1 MRKIFSYVL
10 KALLFIGIV
19 YAEPES
25 KVEALEGK
33 KRESSLDKK
42 IRQELKNKE
51 LKNKELKN
59 KELKNKELK
68 NKELKNKE
76 LKNKELKNKELKNKE
91 LKNKELKNKEE
102 KKNTEEKKE
111 IKAKR
116 KPRAEVHHGD
126 AKNPTQKITPSKIKE
141 GTKGVQNQGTQNQG
155 VQNNAPKL
163 EEKETTP
170 QTLEKKGSSPS
181 SQFNSIFGNP
191 NDATNNTL
199 EDKVVGGISLLVNG
213 SPITLYQIQ
222 EEQKKS
228 KVSKAQ
234 ARDRLIAERIKNQ
247 EIERLK
253 IHVGDDKLDQEMAM
267 MAQQQ
272 GMDLDRFKQMLMA
285 EGHYKLYRDQ
295 LKEHL
300 EMQELLRNILLTNVD
315 TSSETKMR
323 EYYNKHKDQFSI
335 PTEIE
340 TVRYTSTNQEDLERA
355 MADPNLEVPGVSK
368 ANEKIEM
375 KTLNPQIAQVFISHE
390 QGSFTPIMNGGGG
403 QFITFYIKEK
413 KGKNEVSF
421 SQAKQFIAQKLVE
434 ESKDKILEEH
444 FEKLRVKSRIVMI
457 RE

>member
-1 MRKIFSYVL
+1 MRKIFSYISKV
-10 KALLFIGIV
+10 LLFIGVV
-19 YAEPES
+19 YAEPDS
-25 KVEALEGK
+25 KVEALEGRK
-33 KRESSLDKK
+33 QESSLDKK

-51 LKNKELKN
+51 LKNKD
-59 KELKNKELK
+59 
-68 NKELKNKE
+68 
-76 LKNKELKNKELKNKE
+76 
-91 LKNKELKNKEE
+91 LKNKEE
-102 KKNTEEKKE
+102 KKET
-111 IKAKR
+111 KAQR

-126 AKNPTQKITPSKIKE
+126 TKNPTPKIATPKIK
-141 GTKGVQNQGTQNQG
+141 GSSKGVQNQGAQNQG
-155 VQNNAPKL
+155 VQNNAPKP
-163 EEKETTP
+163 EKKETTP
-170 QTLEKKGSSPS
+170 QATEKNKETSPS

-191 NDATNNTL
+191 NNATNNTL

-222 EEQKKS
+222 EEQEKS

-253 IHVGDDKLDQEMAM
+253 IHVDDDKLDQEMAM

-272 GMDLDRFKQMLMA
+272 GMDLDHFKQMLMA

-323 EYYNKHKDQFSI
+323 EYYNKHKEQFSI

-390 QGSFTPIMNGGGG
+390 QGSFTPVMNGGGG

>member
-1 MRKIFSYVL
+1 MRKIFFYVL
-10 KALLFIGIV
+10 KALLFFGIAH
-19 YAEPES
+19 AEPES

-33 KRESSLDKK
+33 KQESSLDKK

-76 LKNKELKNKELKNKE
+76 LKNKELKNKE
-91 LKNKELKNKEE
+91 
-102 KKNTEEKKE
+102 EKKE

-126 AKNPTQKITPSKIKE
+126 SKNPAQKITSPKIKE
-141 GTKGVQNQGTQNQG
+141 SSKGMQNQSM
-155 VQNNAPKL
+155 QNNAPKP
-163 EEKETTP
+163 EEKDTTS
-170 QTLEKKGSSPS
+170 QTFEKNKGASPS

-191 NDATNNTL
+191 NDAAGNTL
-199 EDKVVGGISLLVNG
+199 EDNVVGGISLLVNG

-222 EEQKKS
+222 EEQEKS

-253 IHVGDDKLDQEMAM
+253 IHVDDDKLDQEMAM

-272 GMDLDRFKQMLMA
+272 GMDLDHFKQMLMA

-323 EYYNKHKDQFSI
+323 EYYNKHKEQFSI

-355 MADPNLEVPGVSK
+355 MSNPNLEVPGVSK

-390 QGSFTPIMNGGGG
+390 QGSFTPVMNGGGG

>member
-1 MRKIFSYVL
+1 MRKIFSYISKV
-10 KALLFIGIV
+10 LLFIGVV
-19 YAEPES
+19 YAEPDS
-25 KVEALEGK
+25 KVEALEGRK
-33 KRESSLDKK
+33 QEFSLDKK
-42 IRQELKNKE
+42 IRQELKNKD
-51 LKNKELKN
+51 
-59 KELKNKELK
+59 
-68 NKELKNKE
+68 
-76 LKNKELKNKELKNKE
+76 
-91 LKNKELKNKEE
+91 LKNKEE

-111 IKAKR
+111 TKAKR

-126 AKNPTQKITPSKIKE
+126 AKNPTQKITSPKIKE
-141 GTKGVQNQGTQNQG
+141 SAKGVQNQGAQNQG
-155 VQNNAPKL
+155 VQNNAPKP
-163 EEKETTP
+163 EKKDTTP
-170 QTLEKKGSSPS
+170 QATEKNKETSPS

-191 NDATNNTL
+191 NNATNNTL

-222 EEQKKS
+222 EEQEKS

-253 IHVGDDKLDQEMAM
+253 IHVDDDKLDQEMAM

-272 GMDLDRFKQMLMA
+272 GMDLDHFKQMLMA

-323 EYYNKHKDQFSI
+323 EYYNKHKEQFSI

-355 MADPNLEVPGVSK
+355 MSNPNLEVPGVSK

-390 QGSFTPIMNGGGG
+390 QGSFTPVMNGGGG

>member
-25 KVEALEGK
+25 KVEALEGRK
-33 KRESSLDKK
+33 QESSLDKK
-42 IRQELKNKE
+42 IRQEIKNKDLKNK
-51 LKNKELKN
+51 
-59 KELKNKELK
+59 
-68 NKELKNKE
+68 
-76 LKNKELKNKELKNKE
+76 
-91 LKNKELKNKEE
+91 KEE
-102 KKNTEEKKE
+102 KKNPEEKKE
-111 IKAKR
+111 TKAKR

-126 AKNPTQKITPSKIKE
+126 AKNPAQKITSPKIKE
-141 GTKGVQNQGTQNQG
+141 GAKGVQNQGTQNQG

-163 EEKETTP
+163 EEKETTS
-170 QTLEKKGSSPS
+170 QTLEKNKGASPS

-191 NDATNNTL
+191 NNAANNTL

-253 IHVGDDKLDQEMAM
+253 IHVDDDKLDQEMAM

-272 GMDLDRFKQMLMA
+272 GMDLDHFKQMLMA

-323 EYYNKHKDQFSI
+323 EYYNKHKEQFSI

-340 TVRYTSTNQEDLERA
+340 TVRYTSTSQEDLERA
-355 MADPNLEVPGVSK
+355 MADPNLEIPGVSK

-390 QGSFTPIMNGGGG
+390 QGSFTPVMNGGGG

>member
-10 KALLFIGIV
+10 KALLLFRVV

-25 KVEALEGK
+25 KVEALEGRK
-33 KRESSLDKK
+33 QESSLDKK
-42 IRQELKNKE
+42 IRQEMKNKDLKNK
-51 LKNKELKN
+51 
-59 KELKNKELK
+59 
-68 NKELKNKE
+68 
-76 LKNKELKNKELKNKE
+76 
-91 LKNKELKNKEE
+91 KEE
-102 KKNTEEKKE
+102 KKNPEEKKE
-111 IKAKR
+111 TKPKR

-141 GTKGVQNQGTQNQG
+141 GAKGVQNQGTQNQG

-163 EEKETTP
+163 EEKETTS
-170 QTLEKKGSSPS
+170 QTLEKNKETSPS

-191 NDATNNTL
+191 NNATNNTL

-253 IHVGDDKLDQEMAM
+253 IHVDDDKLDQEMAM

-272 GMDLDRFKQMLMA
+272 GMDLDHFKQMLMA

-323 EYYNKHKDQFSI
+323 EYYNKHKEQFSI

-355 MADPNLEVPGVSK
+355 MADPNLEIPGVSK

-390 QGSFTPIMNGGGG
+390 QGSFTPVMNGGGG

>member
-10 KALLFIGIV
+10 RALLFIGIV

-25 KVEALEGK
+25 KVEALEGRK
-33 KRESSLDKK
+33 QESSLDKK
-42 IRQELKNKE
+42 IRQELKNKD
-51 LKNKELKN
+51 LKNKDLKN
-59 KELKNKELK
+59 KDLKNK
-68 NKELKNKE
+68 
-76 LKNKELKNKELKNKE
+76 
-91 LKNKELKNKEE
+91 KEE
-102 KKNTEEKKE
+102 KKNPEEKKE
-111 IKAKR
+111 TKAKR

-163 EEKETTP
+163 EEKETTS
-170 QTLEKKGSSPS
+170 QTLEKNKGTSPS

-191 NDATNNTL
+191 NNATNNTL

-253 IHVGDDKLDQEMAM
+253 IHVDDDKLDQEMAM

-272 GMDLDRFKQMLMA
+272 GMDLDHFKQMLMA

-323 EYYNKHKDQFSI
+323 EYYNKHKEQFSI

-340 TVRYTSTNQEDLERA
+340 TVRYTSTSQEDLERA
-355 MADPNLEVPGVSK
+355 MADPNLEIPGVSK

-390 QGSFTPIMNGGGG
+390 QGTFTPVMNGGGG

>member
-51 LKNKELKN
+51 LKNKE
-59 KELKNKELK
+59 
-68 NKELKNKE
+68 
-76 LKNKELKNKELKNKE
+76 
-91 LKNKELKNKEE
+91 E

-111 IKAKR
+111 TKAKR
-116 KPRAEVHHGD
+116 KPMAEVHHGD
-126 AKNPTQKITPSKIKE
+126 SKNPTQKITPSKIKE
-141 GTKGVQNQGTQNQG
+141 GAKGVQNQGTQNQG

-163 EEKETTP
+163 EEKETTS
-170 QTLEKKGSSPS
+170 QTLEKNKGTSPS

-191 NDATNNTL
+191 NDAANNTL

-222 EEQKKS
+222 EEQEKS

-253 IHVGDDKLDQEMAM
+253 IHVDDDKLDQEMAM

-272 GMDLDRFKQMLMA
+272 GMDLDHFKQMLMA

-323 EYYNKHKDQFSI
+323 EYYNKHKEQFSI

-355 MADPNLEVPGVSK
+355 MADPNLEIPGVSK

-390 QGSFTPIMNGGGG
+390 QGSFTPVMNGGGG

>member
-10 KALLFIGIV
+10 RALLFIGIV

-25 KVEALEGK
+25 KVEALEGRK
-33 KRESSLDKK
+33 QESSLDKK
-42 IRQELKNKE
+42 IRQEIKNKDLKKRKQESSLDKKIRQEIKNKDLKNKD
-51 LKNKELKN
+51 LKNK
-59 KELKNKELK
+59 
-68 NKELKNKE
+68 
-76 LKNKELKNKELKNKE
+76 
-91 LKNKELKNKEE
+91 KEE
-102 KKNTEEKKE
+102 KKNPEEKKE
-111 IKAKR
+111 TKAKR

-141 GTKGVQNQGTQNQG
+141 GAKGVQNQGTQNQG

-163 EEKETTP
+163 EEKETTS
-170 QTLEKKGSSPS
+170 QTLEKNKGTSPS

-191 NDATNNTL
+191 NNATNNTL

-253 IHVGDDKLDQEMAM
+253 IHVDDDKLDQEMAM

-272 GMDLDRFKQMLMA
+272 GMDLDHFKQMLMA

-323 EYYNKHKDQFSI
+323 EYYNKHKEQFSI

-390 QGSFTPIMNGGGG
+390 EGSFTPVMNGGGG

>member
-25 KVEALEGK
+25 KVEALEGRK
-33 KRESSLDKK
+33 QESSLDKK

-51 LKNKELKN
+51 LKNK
-59 KELKNKELK
+59 
-68 NKELKNKE
+68 
-76 LKNKELKNKELKNKE
+76 
-91 LKNKELKNKEE
+91 KEE
-102 KKNTEEKKE
+102 KKNPEEKKE
-111 IKAKR
+111 TKAKR

-126 AKNPTQKITPSKIKE
+126 AKNPAQKITPPKIKE
-141 GTKGVQNQGTQNQG
+141 GAKGVQNQGTQNQG

-163 EEKETTP
+163 EEKETTS
-170 QTLEKKGSSPS
+170 QTLEKNKGTSPS

-191 NDATNNTL
+191 NNATNNTL

-253 IHVGDDKLDQEMAM
+253 IHVDDDKLDQEMAM

-272 GMDLDRFKQMLMA
+272 GMDLDHFKQMLMA

-323 EYYNKHKDQFSI
+323 EYYNKHKEQFSI

-355 MADPNLEVPGVSK
+355 MADPNLEIPGVSK

-390 QGSFTPIMNGGGG
+390 QGSFTPVMNGGGG

>member
-10 KALLFIGIV
+10 KALLFFGIAH
-19 YAEPES
+19 AEPES

-33 KRESSLDKK
+33 KQESSLDKK

-59 KELKNKELK
+59 KELK
-68 NKELKNKE
+68 
-76 LKNKELKNKELKNKE
+76 
-91 LKNKELKNKEE
+91 
-102 KKNTEEKKE
+102 KNTEEKKE

-126 AKNPTQKITPSKIKE
+126 SKNPAQKITPPKIKE
-141 GTKGVQNQGTQNQG
+141 SSKGMQNQSM
-155 VQNNAPKL
+155 QNNAPKP
-163 EEKETTP
+163 EEKDTTS
-170 QTLEKKGSSPS
+170 QILEKNKGASPS

-222 EEQKKS
+222 EEQEKS

-253 IHVGDDKLDQEMAM
+253 IHVDDDKLDQEMAM

-272 GMDLDRFKQMLMA
+272 GMDLDHFKQMLMA

-323 EYYNKHKDQFSI
+323 EYYNKHKEQFSI

-355 MADPNLEVPGVSK
+355 MSNPNLEVPGVSK

>member
-10 KALLFIGIV
+10 KALLLIGIL

-33 KRESSLDKK
+33 KQESSLDKK

-51 LKNKELKN
+51 
-59 KELKNKELK
+59 
-68 NKELKNKE
+68 
-76 LKNKELKNKELKNKE
+76 
-91 LKNKELKNKEE
+91 E

-111 IKAKR
+111 VKAQR

-126 AKNPTQKITPSKIKE
+126 AKNPAQKITPPKIKKSA
-141 GTKGVQNQGTQNQG
+141 KGIQNQGIQNQG
-155 VQNNAPKL
+155 MPNNAPKPK
-163 EEKETTP
+163 EKDTTS
-170 QTLEKKGSSPS
+170 QILEKNKGAGPS

-222 EEQKKS
+222 EEQEKS

-234 ARDRLIAERIKNQ
+234 ARDRLIAEHIKNQ

-253 IHVGDDKLDQEMAM
+253 IHVDDDKLDQEMAM

-272 GMDLDRFKQMLMA
+272 GMDLDHFKQMLMA
-285 EGHYKLYRDQ
+285 EGRYKLYRDQ

-323 EYYNKHKDQFSI
+323 EYYNKHKEQFSM

-355 MADPNLEVPGVSK
+355 MADPNLEIPGVSK

-390 QGSFTPIMNGGGG
+390 QGSFTPVMNGGGG

>member
-25 KVEALEGK
+25 KVEALEGRK
-33 KRESSLDKK
+33 QESSLDKK

-51 LKNKELKN
+51 LKNK
-59 KELKNKELK
+59 
-68 NKELKNKE
+68 
-76 LKNKELKNKELKNKE
+76 
-91 LKNKELKNKEE
+91 KEE

-111 IKAKR
+111 TKAKK

-126 AKNPTQKITPSKIKE
+126 AKNPTQKITPPKIKE
-141 GTKGVQNQGTQNQG
+141 GAKGVQNQGTQNQG

-163 EEKETTP
+163 EEKETTH
-170 QTLEKKGSSPS
+170 QTLEKNKGTSPS

-191 NDATNNTL
+191 NNAANNTL

-253 IHVGDDKLDQEMAM
+253 IHVDDDKLDQEMAM

-272 GMDLDRFKQMLMA
+272 GMDLDHFKQMLMA

-323 EYYNKHKDQFSI
+323 EYYNKHKEQFSI

-355 MADPNLEVPGVSK
+355 MADPNLEIPGVSK

-390 QGSFTPIMNGGGG
+390 EGSFTPVMNGGGG

>member
-25 KVEALEGK
+25 KVEALEGRK
-33 KRESSLDKK
+33 QESSLDKK
-42 IRQELKNKE
+42 IRQELKNKD

-59 KELKNKELK
+59 K
-68 NKELKNKE
+68 
-76 LKNKELKNKELKNKE
+76 
-91 LKNKELKNKEE
+91 KEE

-111 IKAKR
+111 TKAKR

-141 GTKGVQNQGTQNQG
+141 SAKGVQNQGTQNQG

-163 EEKETTP
+163 EEKETTS
-170 QTLEKKGSSPS
+170 QTLEKNKGASPS

-191 NDATNNTL
+191 NNATNNTL

-253 IHVGDDKLDQEMAM
+253 IHVDDDKLDQEMAM

-272 GMDLDRFKQMLMA
+272 GMDLDHFKQMLMA

-323 EYYNKHKDQFSI
+323 EYYNKHKEQFSI

-340 TVRYTSTNQEDLERA
+340 TVRYTSTSQEDLERA
-355 MADPNLEVPGVSK
+355 MADPNLEIPGVSK

-390 QGSFTPIMNGGGG
+390 QGSFTPVMNGGGG

>member
-19 YAEPES
+19 HAEPES
-25 KVEALEGK
+25 KVEALEG
-33 KRESSLDKK
+33 RRQESSLDKK
-42 IRQELKNKE
+42 IRQELKNKD

-59 KELKNKELK
+59 K
-68 NKELKNKE
+68 
-76 LKNKELKNKELKNKE
+76 
-91 LKNKELKNKEE
+91 KEE

-111 IKAKR
+111 TKAKR

-126 AKNPTQKITPSKIKE
+126 AKNPAPKITPPKIKE
-141 GTKGVQNQGTQNQG
+141 NAKGVQNQG
-155 VQNNAPKL
+155 VQSNAPKL

-191 NDATNNTL
+191 NDAAGNTL

-222 EEQKKS
+222 EEQEKS

-253 IHVGDDKLDQEMAM
+253 IHVDDDKLDQEMAM

-272 GMDLDRFKQMLMA
+272 GMDLDHFKQMLMA

-323 EYYNKHKDQFSI
+323 EYYNKHKEQFSI

-355 MADPNLEVPGVSK
+355 MADPNLEIPGVSK

-390 QGSFTPIMNGGGG
+390 QGSFTPVMNGGGG

>member
-10 KALLFIGIV
+10 KALLFFGIAH
-19 YAEPES
+19 AEPES

-33 KRESSLDKK
+33 KQESSLDKK

-59 KELKNKELK
+59 KE
-68 NKELKNKE
+68 
-76 LKNKELKNKELKNKE
+76 
-91 LKNKELKNKEE
+91 E
-102 KKNTEEKKE
+102 KKNAEEKKE

-126 AKNPTQKITPSKIKE
+126 SKNPAQKITPPKITSPKIK
-141 GTKGVQNQGTQNQG
+141 GSSKGMQNQSM
-155 VQNNAPKL
+155 QNNAPKP
-163 EEKETTP
+163 EEKDTSS
-170 QTLEKKGSSPS
+170 QTLEKNKGVSPS

-222 EEQKKS
+222 EEQEKS

-253 IHVGDDKLDQEMAM
+253 IHVDDDKLDQEMAM

-272 GMDLDRFKQMLMA
+272 GMDLDHFKQMLIA

-323 EYYNKHKDQFSI
+323 EYYNKHKEQFSI

>member
-25 KVEALEGK
+25 KVEALEG
-33 KRESSLDKK
+33 RRQESSLDKK
-42 IRQELKNKE
+42 IRQEIKNKDLKNKD
-51 LKNKELKN
+51 LKNK
-59 KELKNKELK
+59 
-68 NKELKNKE
+68 
-76 LKNKELKNKELKNKE
+76 
-91 LKNKELKNKEE
+91 KEE

-111 IKAKR
+111 TKPKR

-126 AKNPTQKITPSKIKE
+126 AKNPTQKITPPKIKE
-141 GTKGVQNQGTQNQG
+141 GAKGVQNQGAQNQG
-155 VQNNAPKL
+155 VQNNAPKP
-163 EEKETTP
+163 EEKETTS
-170 QTLEKKGSSPS
+170 QTLEKNKGAGPG

-191 NDATNNTL
+191 NNATNNTL

-253 IHVGDDKLDQEMAM
+253 IHVDDDKLDQEMAM

-272 GMDLDRFKQMLMA
+272 GMDLDHFKQMLMA

-323 EYYNKHKDQFSI
+323 EYYNKHKEQFSI

-355 MADPNLEVPGVSK
+355 MADPNLEIPGVSK

-390 QGSFTPIMNGGGG
+390 QGSFTPVMNGGGG

>member
-10 KALLFIGIV
+10 KALLLVKVV

-25 KVEALEGK
+25 KVEALEGRK
-33 KRESSLDKK
+33 QESSLDKK
-42 IRQELKNKE
+42 IRQELKKKE
-51 LKNKELKN
+51 LKNKDLKN
-59 KELKNKELK
+59 K
-68 NKELKNKE
+68 
-76 LKNKELKNKELKNKE
+76 
-91 LKNKELKNKEE
+91 KEE
-102 KKNTEEKKE
+102 KKNPEEKKE
-111 IKAKR
+111 TKAKR

-141 GTKGVQNQGTQNQG
+141 GAKGVQNQGTQNQG

-163 EEKETTP
+163 EEKETTS
-170 QTLEKKGSSPS
+170 QTLEKNKGTSPS

-191 NDATNNTL
+191 NNATNNTL

-222 EEQKKS
+222 EEQEKS

-253 IHVGDDKLDQEMAM
+253 IHVDDDKLDQEMAM

-272 GMDLDRFKQMLMA
+272 GMDLDHFKQMLMA

-323 EYYNKHKDQFSI
+323 EYYNKHKEQFSI

-355 MADPNLEVPGVSK
+355 MADPNLEIPGVSK

-390 QGSFTPIMNGGGG
+390 QGSFTPVMNGGGG

>member
-10 KALLFIGIV
+10 RALLFIGIV

-25 KVEALEGK
+25 KVEALEGRK
-33 KRESSLDKK
+33 QESSLDKK
-42 IRQELKNKE
+42 IRQELKNKD
-51 LKNKELKN
+51 LKNK
-59 KELKNKELK
+59 
-68 NKELKNKE
+68 
-76 LKNKELKNKELKNKE
+76 
-91 LKNKELKNKEE
+91 KEE
-102 KKNTEEKKE
+102 KKNPAEKKE

-126 AKNPTQKITPSKIKE
+126 SKNPAQKITPPKIK
-141 GTKGVQNQGTQNQG
+141 GSSKGVQNQGTQNQG

-163 EEKETTP
+163 EEKETTS
-170 QTLEKKGSSPS
+170 QTLEKNKGTSPS

-191 NDATNNTL
+191 NNATNNTL

-253 IHVGDDKLDQEMAM
+253 IHVDDDKLDQEMAM

-272 GMDLDRFKQMLMA
+272 GMDLDHFKQMLMA

-323 EYYNKHKDQFSI
+323 EYYNKHKEQFSI

-355 MADPNLEVPGVSK
+355 MADPNLEIPGVSK

-390 QGSFTPIMNGGGG
+390 QGSFTPVMNGGGG

>member
-10 KALLFIGIV
+10 KALLFFGIAH
-19 YAEPES
+19 AEPES

-33 KRESSLDKK
+33 KQESSLDKK

-59 KELKNKELK
+59 KE
-68 NKELKNKE
+68 
-76 LKNKELKNKELKNKE
+76 
-91 LKNKELKNKEE
+91 E
-102 KKNTEEKKE
+102 KKNAEEKKE

-116 KPRAEVHHGD
+116 KPRAEIHHGD
-126 AKNPTQKITPSKIKE
+126 SKNPAQKITPPKITSPKIKE
-141 GTKGVQNQGTQNQG
+141 SSKGMQNQSM
-155 VQNNAPKL
+155 QNNAPKP
-163 EEKETTP
+163 EEKDTTS
-170 QTLEKKGSSPS
+170 QTLKKNKGASPS

-191 NDATNNTL
+191 NDAAGSTL

-222 EEQKKS
+222 EEQEKS

-253 IHVGDDKLDQEMAM
+253 IHVDDDKLDQEMAM

-272 GMDLDRFKQMLMA
+272 GMDLDHFKQMLMA

-323 EYYNKHKDQFSI
+323 EYYNKHKEQFSI

-355 MADPNLEVPGVSK
+355 MSNPNLEVPGVSK

>member
-25 KVEALEGK
+25 KVEALEGRK
-33 KRESSLDKK
+33 QESSLDKK
-42 IRQELKNKE
+42 IRQELKNKD
-51 LKNKELKN
+51 LKNKDLKN
-59 KELKNKELK
+59 K
-68 NKELKNKE
+68 
-76 LKNKELKNKELKNKE
+76 
-91 LKNKELKNKEE
+91 KEE
-102 KKNTEEKKE
+102 KKNPEEKKE
-111 IKAKR
+111 TKAKR

-141 GTKGVQNQGTQNQG
+141 GAKGVQNQGTQNQG
-155 VQNNAPKL
+155 VQNNVPKL
-163 EEKETTP
+163 EEKETTS
-170 QTLEKKGSSPS
+170 QTLEKNKGTSLG

-191 NDATNNTL
+191 NGAANNTL

-222 EEQKKS
+222 EEQEKS

-253 IHVGDDKLDQEMAM
+253 IHVDDDKLDQEMAM

-272 GMDLDRFKQMLMA
+272 GMDLDHFKQMLMA

-323 EYYNKHKDQFSI
+323 EYYNKHKEQFSI

-355 MADPNLEVPGVSK
+355 MADPNLEIPGVSK

-390 QGSFTPIMNGGGG
+390 QGSFTPVMNGGGG

>member
-1 MRKIFSYVL
+1 MRKIFSYISKV
-10 KALLFIGIV
+10 LLFIGVV
-19 YAEPES
+19 YAEPDS
-25 KVEALEGK
+25 KVEALEGRK
-33 KRESSLDKK
+33 QESFLDKK
-42 IRQELKNKE
+42 IRQELKSKE
-51 LKNKELKN
+51 LKNKD
-59 KELKNKELK
+59 
-68 NKELKNKE
+68 
-76 LKNKELKNKELKNKE
+76 
-91 LKNKELKNKEE
+91 LKNKEE
-102 KKNTEEKKE
+102 KKNTEEKKTT
-111 IKAKR
+111 KTRA

-126 AKNPTQKITPSKIKE
+126 TKNPTPKITPPKIK
-141 GTKGVQNQGTQNQG
+141 GSSKGVQNQG
-155 VQNNAPKL
+155 VQNNVPKP
-163 EEKETTP
+163 EKKDTTP
-170 QTLEKKGSSPS
+170 QATEKNKETSPS

-191 NDATNNTL
+191 NNATNNTL

-222 EEQKKS
+222 EEQEKS

-253 IHVGDDKLDQEMAM
+253 IHVDDDKLDQEMAM

-272 GMDLDRFKQMLMA
+272 GMDLDYFKQMLMA

-323 EYYNKHKDQFSI
+323 EYYNKHKEQFSI

-355 MADPNLEVPGVSK
+355 MSNPNLEVPGVSK

-390 QGSFTPIMNGGGG
+390 QGSFTPVMNGGGG

>member
-25 KVEALEGK
+25 KVEALEGRK
-33 KRESSLDKK
+33 QEYSLDKK
-42 IRQELKNKE
+42 IRQEIKNKDLKNK
-51 LKNKELKN
+51 
-59 KELKNKELK
+59 
-68 NKELKNKE
+68 
-76 LKNKELKNKELKNKE
+76 
-91 LKNKELKNKEE
+91 KEE
-102 KKNTEEKKE
+102 KKNPAEKKE

-141 GTKGVQNQGTQNQG
+141 GAKGVQNQGTQNQG

-163 EEKETTP
+163 EEKETTS
-170 QTLEKKGSSPS
+170 QTLEKNKGTSPS

-191 NDATNNTL
+191 NNATNNTL

-253 IHVGDDKLDQEMAM
+253 IHVDDDKLDQEMAM

-272 GMDLDRFKQMLMA
+272 GMDLDHFKQMLMA

-323 EYYNKHKDQFSI
+323 EYYNKHKEQFSI

-340 TVRYTSTNQEDLERA
+340 TVRYTSTSQEDLERA
-355 MADPNLEVPGVSK
+355 MADPNLEIPGVSK

-390 QGSFTPIMNGGGG
+390 QGSFTPVMNGGGG

>member
-25 KVEALEGK
+25 KVEALEGRK
-33 KRESSLDKK
+33 QESSLDKK
-42 IRQELKNKE
+42 IRQEIKNKDLKNKD
-51 LKNKELKN
+51 LKNK
-59 KELKNKELK
+59 
-68 NKELKNKE
+68 
-76 LKNKELKNKELKNKE
+76 
-91 LKNKELKNKEE
+91 KEE

-111 IKAKR
+111 VKAKK

-126 AKNPTQKITPSKIKE
+126 AKNPTQKITPPKIKE
-141 GTKGVQNQGTQNQG
+141 GAKGVQNQGTQNQG

-163 EEKETTP
+163 EEKETTS
-170 QTLEKKGSSPS
+170 QTLEKNKGASPS

-191 NDATNNTL
+191 NNAANNTL

-253 IHVGDDKLDQEMAM
+253 IHVDDDKLDQEMAM

-272 GMDLDRFKQMLMA
+272 GMDLDHFKQMLMA

-323 EYYNKHKDQFSI
+323 EYYNKHKEQFSI

-355 MADPNLEVPGVSK
+355 MADPNLEIPGVSK

-390 QGSFTPIMNGGGG
+390 QGSFTPVMNGGGG

>member
-42 IRQELKNKE
+42 IRQELKNKD
-51 LKNKELKN
+51 LKNKDLKN
-59 KELKNKELK
+59 K
-68 NKELKNKE
+68 
-76 LKNKELKNKELKNKE
+76 
-91 LKNKELKNKEE
+91 KEE
-102 KKNTEEKKE
+102 KKNPAEKKE
-111 IKAKR
+111 TKAKR

-126 AKNPTQKITPSKIKE
+126 AKNPTQKITPPKIKE
-141 GTKGVQNQGTQNQG
+141 SAKGVQNQGTQNQG

-163 EEKETTP
+163 EEKETTS
-170 QTLEKKGSSPS
+170 QTLEKNKGASPS

-191 NDATNNTL
+191 NNATNNTL

-253 IHVGDDKLDQEMAM
+253 IHVDDDKLDQEMAM

-272 GMDLDRFKQMLMA
+272 GMDLDHFKQMLMA

-323 EYYNKHKDQFSI
+323 EYYNKHKEQFSI

-355 MADPNLEVPGVSK
+355 MADPNLEIPGVSK

-390 QGSFTPIMNGGGG
+390 QGSFTPVMNGGGG

>member
-10 KALLFIGIV
+10 RALLFIGIV

-25 KVEALEGK
+25 KVEALEGRK
-33 KRESSLDKK
+33 QESSLDKK
-42 IRQELKNKE
+42 IRQELKNKD
-51 LKNKELKN
+51 LKNK
-59 KELKNKELK
+59 
-68 NKELKNKE
+68 
-76 LKNKELKNKELKNKE
+76 
-91 LKNKELKNKEE
+91 KEE
-102 KKNTEEKKE
+102 KKNTAEKKE
-111 IKAKR
+111 TKAKR

-141 GTKGVQNQGTQNQG
+141 GAKGVQNQGTQNQG
-155 VQNNAPKL
+155 VQNNVPKL
-163 EEKETTP
+163 EEKETTS
-170 QTLEKKGSSPS
+170 QTLEKNKGSSPG

-191 NDATNNTL
+191 NNAANNTL

-222 EEQKKS
+222 EEQEKS

-253 IHVGDDKLDQEMAM
+253 IHVDDDKLDQEMAM

-272 GMDLDRFKQMLMA
+272 GMDLDHFKQMLMA

-323 EYYNKHKDQFSI
+323 EYYNKHKEQFSI

-340 TVRYTSTNQEDLERA
+340 TVRYTSTSQEDLERA
-355 MADPNLEVPGVSK
+355 MADPNLEIPGVSK

-390 QGSFTPIMNGGGG
+390 QGSFTPVMNGGGG

>member
-10 KALLFIGIV
+10 KALLFFGIAH
-19 YAEPES
+19 AEPES

-33 KRESSLDKK
+33 KQESSLDKK

-59 KELKNKELK
+59 KELKNKE
-68 NKELKNKE
+68 
-76 LKNKELKNKELKNKE
+76 
-91 LKNKELKNKEE
+91 E
-102 KKNTEEKKE
+102 KKNAEEKKE

-126 AKNPTQKITPSKIKE
+126 SKNPAQKITPPKIKE
-141 GTKGVQNQGTQNQG
+141 SSKGMQNQSM
-155 VQNNAPKL
+155 QNNAPKP
-163 EEKETTP
+163 EEKDTTS
-170 QTLEKKGSSPS
+170 QILEKNKGASPS

-191 NDATNNTL
+191 NDAANNTL

-222 EEQKKS
+222 EEQEKS

-253 IHVGDDKLDQEMAM
+253 IHVDDDKLDQEMAM

-272 GMDLDRFKQMLMA
+272 GMDLDHFKQMLMA

-323 EYYNKHKDQFSI
+323 EYYNKHKEQFSI

-355 MADPNLEVPGVSK
+355 MSNPNLEVPGVSK

>member
-25 KVEALEGK
+25 KVEALEGRK
-33 KRESSLDKK
+33 QESSLDKK

-51 LKNKELKN
+51 LKNKDLKN
-59 KELKNKELK
+59 K
-68 NKELKNKE
+68 
-76 LKNKELKNKELKNKE
+76 
-91 LKNKELKNKEE
+91 KEE

-111 IKAKR
+111 TKAKR

-126 AKNPTQKITPSKIKE
+126 AKNPTQKITPPKIKE
-141 GTKGVQNQGTQNQG
+141 GAKGVQNQGAQNQG

-163 EEKETTP
+163 EEKETIS
-170 QTLEKKGSSPS
+170 QTLEKNKGTSPS

-191 NDATNNTL
+191 NNATNNTL

-222 EEQKKS
+222 EEQEKS

-253 IHVGDDKLDQEMAM
+253 IHVDDDKLDQEMAM

-272 GMDLDRFKQMLMA
+272 GMDLDHFKQMLMA

-323 EYYNKHKDQFSI
+323 EYYNKHKEQFSI

-355 MADPNLEVPGVSK
+355 MADPNLEIPGVSK

-390 QGSFTPIMNGGGG
+390 QGSFTPVMNGGGG

>member
-1 MRKIFSYVL
+1 MRKIFSYISKV
-10 KALLFIGIV
+10 LLFIGVV
-19 YAEPES
+19 YAEPDS
-25 KVEALEGK
+25 KVEALEGRK
-33 KRESSLDKK
+33 QESSLDKK
-42 IRQELKNKE
+42 IRQELKSKE
-51 LKNKELKN
+51 LKNKD
-59 KELKNKELK
+59 
-68 NKELKNKE
+68 
-76 LKNKELKNKELKNKE
+76 
-91 LKNKELKNKEE
+91 LKNKEE
-102 KKNTEEKKE
+102 KKNTEEKKTT
-111 IKAKR
+111 KTRA

-126 AKNPTQKITPSKIKE
+126 TKNPTQKITPPKIK
-141 GTKGVQNQGTQNQG
+141 GSAKGVQNQGTQNQG
-155 VQNNAPKL
+155 VQNNAPKP
-163 EEKETTP
+163 EKKETTP
-170 QTLEKKGSSPS
+170 QATEKNKETSPS

-191 NDATNNTL
+191 NNTANNTL

-222 EEQKKS
+222 EEQEKS

-253 IHVGDDKLDQEMAM
+253 IHVDDDKLDQEMAM

-272 GMDLDRFKQMLMA
+272 GMDLDHFKQMLMA

-323 EYYNKHKDQFSI
+323 EYYNKHKEQFSI

-355 MADPNLEVPGVSK
+355 MSNPNLEVPGVSK

-390 QGSFTPIMNGGGG
+390 QGSFTPVMNGGGG

>member
-1 MRKIFSYVL
+1 MRKIFSYVS
-10 KALLFIGIV
+10 KVLLFIGVV
-19 YAEPES
+19 YAEPGS

-51 LKNKELKN
+51 LKNKE
-59 KELKNKELK
+59 
-68 NKELKNKE
+68 
-76 LKNKELKNKELKNKE
+76 
-91 LKNKELKNKEE
+91 E
-102 KKNTEEKKE
+102 KKNPEEKKE
-111 IKAKR
+111 TKAKR

-141 GTKGVQNQGTQNQG
+141 GAKGVQNQGTQNQG

-163 EEKETTP
+163 EEKETTS
-170 QTLEKKGSSPS
+170 QTLEKNKGTSPS

-191 NDATNNTL
+191 NNATNNTL

-253 IHVGDDKLDQEMAM
+253 IHVDDDKLDQEMAM

-272 GMDLDRFKQMLMA
+272 GMDLDHFKQMLMA

-323 EYYNKHKDQFSI
+323 EYYNKHKEQFSI

-340 TVRYTSTNQEDLERA
+340 TVRYTSTSQEDLERA
-355 MADPNLEVPGVSK
+355 MADPNLEIPGVSK

-390 QGSFTPIMNGGGG
+390 QGSFTPVMNGGGG

>member
-25 KVEALEGK
+25 KVEALEGRK
-33 KRESSLDKK
+33 QESSLDKK
-42 IRQELKNKE
+42 IRQEIKNKDLKNKD
-51 LKNKELKN
+51 LKNK
-59 KELKNKELK
+59 
-68 NKELKNKE
+68 
-76 LKNKELKNKELKNKE
+76 
-91 LKNKELKNKEE
+91 KEE
-102 KKNTEEKKE
+102 KKNPEEKKE
-111 IKAKR
+111 TKAKR

-141 GTKGVQNQGTQNQG
+141 GAKGVQNQGTQNQG

-163 EEKETTP
+163 EEKETTS
-170 QTLEKKGSSPS
+170 QTLEKNKGTSPS

-191 NDATNNTL
+191 NGAANNTL

-222 EEQKKS
+222 EEQEKS

-253 IHVGDDKLDQEMAM
+253 IHVDDDKLDQEMAM

-272 GMDLDRFKQMLMA
+272 GMDLDHFKQMLMA

-323 EYYNKHKDQFSI
+323 EYYNKHKEQFSI

-355 MADPNLEVPGVSK
+355 MADPNLEIPGVSK

-390 QGSFTPIMNGGGG
+390 QGSFTPVMNGGGG

>member
-10 KALLFIGIV
+10 KALLFFGIAH
-19 YAEPES
+19 AEPES

-33 KRESSLDKK
+33 KQESSLDKK

-59 KELKNKELK
+59 KE
-68 NKELKNKE
+68 
-76 LKNKELKNKELKNKE
+76 
-91 LKNKELKNKEE
+91 E
-102 KKNTEEKKE
+102 KKNAEEKKE

-126 AKNPTQKITPSKIKE
+126 SKNPAQKITSPKIKKS
-141 GTKGVQNQGTQNQG
+141 TKGMQNQSM
-155 VQNNAPKL
+155 QNNAPKP
-163 EEKETTP
+163 EEKDTSS
-170 QTLEKKGSSPS
+170 QTLEKNKGASPS

-222 EEQKKS
+222 EEQEKS

-253 IHVGDDKLDQEMAM
+253 IHVDDDKLDQEMAM

-272 GMDLDRFKQMLMA
+272 GMDLDHFKQMLMA

-323 EYYNKHKDQFSI
+323 EYYNKHKEQFSI

-355 MADPNLEVPGVSK
+355 MSNPNLEVPGVSK

>member
-10 KALLFIGIV
+10 RALLFIRIV

-25 KVEALEGK
+25 KVEALEGRK
-33 KRESSLDKK
+33 QESSLDKK
-42 IRQELKNKE
+42 IRQELKNKD
-51 LKNKELKN
+51 LKNK
-59 KELKNKELK
+59 
-68 NKELKNKE
+68 
-76 LKNKELKNKELKNKE
+76 
-91 LKNKELKNKEE
+91 KEE

-111 IKAKR
+111 TKPKR

-126 AKNPTQKITPSKIKE
+126 AKNPAQKITPPKIKE
-141 GTKGVQNQGTQNQG
+141 GAKGVQNQGTQNQG

-163 EEKETTP
+163 EEKETTS
-170 QTLEKKGSSPS
+170 QTLEKNKGASPS

-191 NDATNNTL
+191 NNATNNTL

-253 IHVGDDKLDQEMAM
+253 IHVDDDKLDQEMAM

-272 GMDLDRFKQMLMA
+272 GMDLDHFKQMLMA

-323 EYYNKHKDQFSI
+323 EYYNKHKEQFSI

-355 MADPNLEVPGVSK
+355 MADPNLEIPGVSK

-390 QGSFTPIMNGGGG
+390 QGSFTPVMNGGGG

>member
-25 KVEALEGK
+25 KVEALEGRK
-33 KRESSLDKK
+33 QESSLDKK
-42 IRQELKNKE
+42 IRQEIKNKDLKNK
-51 LKNKELKN
+51 
-59 KELKNKELK
+59 
-68 NKELKNKE
+68 
-76 LKNKELKNKELKNKE
+76 
-91 LKNKELKNKEE
+91 KEE
-102 KKNTEEKKE
+102 KKNPEEKKE
-111 IKAKR
+111 TKAKR

-141 GTKGVQNQGTQNQG
+141 GAKGVQNQGTQNQG

-163 EEKETTP
+163 EEKETTS
-170 QTLEKKGSSPS
+170 QTLEKNKGASPS

-191 NDATNNTL
+191 NNATNNTL

-234 ARDRLIAERIKNQ
+234 ARDRLIAEHIKNQ

-253 IHVGDDKLDQEMAM
+253 IHVDDDKLDQEMAM

-272 GMDLDRFKQMLMA
+272 GMDLDHFKQMLMA

-323 EYYNKHKDQFSI
+323 EYYNKHKEQFSI

-340 TVRYTSTNQEDLERA
+340 TVRYTSTSQEDLERA
-355 MADPNLEVPGVSK
+355 MADPNLEIPGVSK

-390 QGSFTPIMNGGGG
+390 QGSFTPVMNGGGG

>member
-10 KALLFIGIV
+10 KALLFFGIAH
-19 YAEPES
+19 AEPES

-33 KRESSLDKK
+33 KQESSLDKK

-51 LKNKELKN
+51 LKNKE
-59 KELKNKELK
+59 
-68 NKELKNKE
+68 
-76 LKNKELKNKELKNKE
+76 
-91 LKNKELKNKEE
+91 E
-102 KKNTEEKKE
+102 KKNTESKKT
-111 IKAKR
+111 IKTRA

-126 AKNPTQKITPSKIKE
+126 SKNPAQKITPPKIKE
-141 GTKGVQNQGTQNQG
+141 SSKGMQNQSM
-155 VQNNAPKL
+155 QNNAPKP
-163 EEKETTP
+163 EEKDTSS
-170 QTLEKKGSSPS
+170 QTLEKNKGASPN

-191 NDATNNTL
+191 NDAAGSTL

-222 EEQKKS
+222 EEQEKS

-253 IHVGDDKLDQEMAM
+253 IHVDDDKLDQEMAM

-272 GMDLDRFKQMLMA
+272 GMDLDHFKQMLMA

-323 EYYNKHKDQFSI
+323 EYYNKHKEQFSI

-355 MADPNLEVPGVSK
+355 MSNPNLEVPGVSK

-390 QGSFTPIMNGGGG
+390 QGSFTPVMNGGGG

>member
-25 KVEALEGK
+25 KVEALEGRK
-33 KRESSLDKK
+33 QESSLDKK
-42 IRQELKNKE
+42 IRQEIKNKDLKNKD
-51 LKNKELKN
+51 LKNK
-59 KELKNKELK
+59 
-68 NKELKNKE
+68 
-76 LKNKELKNKELKNKE
+76 
-91 LKNKELKNKEE
+91 KEE

-111 IKAKR
+111 TKAKR

-141 GTKGVQNQGTQNQG
+141 GAKGVQNQGTQNQG

-163 EEKETTP
+163 EEKEATS
-170 QTLEKKGSSPS
+170 QTLEKNKGTSPS

-191 NDATNNTL
+191 NNATNNTL
-199 EDKVVGGISLLVNG
+199 EDKVVGGISLLVND

-222 EEQKKS
+222 EEQEKS

-253 IHVGDDKLDQEMAM
+253 IHVDDDKLDQEMAM

-272 GMDLDRFKQMLMA
+272 GMDLDHFKQMLMA

-323 EYYNKHKDQFSI
+323 EYYNKHKEQFSI

-340 TVRYTSTNQEDLERA
+340 TVRYTSTSQEDLERA
-355 MADPNLEVPGVSK
+355 MADPNLEIPGVSK

-390 QGSFTPIMNGGGG
+390 QGSFTPVMNGGGG

>member
-42 IRQELKNKE
+42 IRQELKNKD
-51 LKNKELKN
+51 LKNK
-59 KELKNKELK
+59 
-68 NKELKNKE
+68 
-76 LKNKELKNKELKNKE
+76 
-91 LKNKELKNKEE
+91 KEE
-102 KKNTEEKKE
+102 KKNPEEKKE

-126 AKNPTQKITPSKIKE
+126 SKNPTQKITPPKIKE
-141 GTKGVQNQGTQNQG
+141 SAKGVQNQGTQNQG
-155 VQNNAPKL
+155 VQNNVPKP
-163 EEKETTP
+163 EEKETTS
-170 QTLEKKGSSPS
+170 QILEKNKGSSPS

-191 NDATNNTL
+191 NNATNNTL

-253 IHVGDDKLDQEMAM
+253 IHVDDDKLDQEMAM

-272 GMDLDRFKQMLMA
+272 GMDLDHFKQMLMA

-323 EYYNKHKDQFSI
+323 EYYNKHKEQFSI

-355 MADPNLEVPGVSK
+355 MADPNLEIPGVSK

-390 QGSFTPIMNGGGG
+390 QGSFTPVMNGGGG

>member
-25 KVEALEGK
+25 KVEALEG
-33 KRESSLDKK
+33 RRQESSLDKK
-42 IRQELKNKE
+42 IRQ
-51 LKNKELKN
+51 
-59 KELKNKELK
+59 
-68 NKELKNKE
+68 
-76 LKNKELKNKELKNKE
+76 E

-141 GTKGVQNQGTQNQG
+141 GAKGVQNQGTQNQG
-155 VQNNAPKL
+155 VQNNAPKP
-163 EEKETTP
+163 EEKETTS
-170 QTLEKKGSSPS
+170 QTLEKNKGASPS

-191 NDATNNTL
+191 NGAANNTL

-222 EEQKKS
+222 EEQEKS

-253 IHVGDDKLDQEMAM
+253 IHVDDDKLDQEMAM

-272 GMDLDRFKQMLMA
+272 GMDLDHFKQMLMA

-323 EYYNKHKDQFSI
+323 EYYNKHKEQFSI

-355 MADPNLEVPGVSK
+355 MADPNLEIPGVSK

-390 QGSFTPIMNGGGG
+390 QGSFTPVMNGGGG

-444 FEKLRVKSRIVMI
+444 FEKLRVKSRIVII

>member
-25 KVEALEGK
+25 KVDALEGRK
-33 KRESSLDKK
+33 QESSLDKK
-42 IRQELKNKE
+42 IRQEIKNKDLKNKD
-51 LKNKELKN
+51 LKNK
-59 KELKNKELK
+59 
-68 NKELKNKE
+68 
-76 LKNKELKNKELKNKE
+76 
-91 LKNKELKNKEE
+91 KEE
-102 KKNTEEKKE
+102 KKNPEEKKE
-111 IKAKR
+111 TKAKR

-126 AKNPTQKITPSKIKE
+126 AKNPTQKITPPKIKE
-141 GTKGVQNQGTQNQG
+141 GAKGMQNQGTQNQG

-170 QTLEKKGSSPS
+170 QILEKNKGSSPS

-191 NDATNNTL
+191 NNAANNTL

-253 IHVGDDKLDQEMAM
+253 IHVDDDKLDQEMAM

-272 GMDLDRFKQMLMA
+272 GMDLDHFKQMLMA

-323 EYYNKHKDQFSI
+323 EYYNKHKEQFSI

-355 MADPNLEVPGVSK
+355 MADPNLEIPGVSK

-390 QGSFTPIMNGGGG
+390 QGSFTPVMNGGGG

>member
-10 KALLFIGIV
+10 RALLFIGIV

-33 KRESSLDKK
+33 KRESSLYKK
-42 IRQELKNKE
+42 IRQ
-51 LKNKELKN
+51 
-59 KELKNKELK
+59 
-68 NKELKNKE
+68 
-76 LKNKELKNKELKNKE
+76 E

-126 AKNPTQKITPSKIKE
+126 FKNPTQKITPPKIKE
-141 GTKGVQNQGTQNQG
+141 GAKGVQNQGTQNQG
-155 VQNNAPKL
+155 VQNNTPKP

-170 QTLEKKGSSPS
+170 QILEKNKGVSPS

-191 NDATNNTL
+191 NDAANSTL

-253 IHVGDDKLDQEMAM
+253 IHVDDDKLDQEMAM

-272 GMDLDRFKQMLMA
+272 GMDLDHFKQMLMA

-323 EYYNKHKDQFSI
+323 EYYNKHKEQFSI

-355 MADPNLEVPGVSK
+355 MADPNLEIPGVSK

-390 QGSFTPIMNGGGG
+390 EGSFTPVMNGGGG

-421 SQAKQFIAQKLVE
+421 SQAKQFVAQKLVE

>member
-10 KALLFIGIV
+10 KALLFFGIAH
-19 YAEPES
+19 AEPES

-33 KRESSLDKK
+33 KQESSLDKK

-59 KELKNKELK
+59 KELKNKE
-68 NKELKNKE
+68 
-76 LKNKELKNKELKNKE
+76 
-91 LKNKELKNKEE
+91 E
-102 KKNTEEKKE
+102 KKTTKTR
-111 IKAKR
+111 A

-126 AKNPTQKITPSKIKE
+126 AKNPAQKITPPKIKE
-141 GTKGVQNQGTQNQG
+141 SAKGMQNQSM
-155 VQNNAPKL
+155 QNNAPKI
-163 EEKETTP
+163 EEKDTTP
-170 QTLEKKGSSPS
+170 QILEKNKGASPS

-222 EEQKKS
+222 EEQEKS

-253 IHVGDDKLDQEMAM
+253 IHVDDDKLDQEMAM

-272 GMDLDRFKQMLMA
+272 GMDLDHFKQMLMA

-323 EYYNKHKDQFSI
+323 EYYNKHKEQFSI

-355 MADPNLEVPGVSK
+355 MSNPNLEVPGVSK